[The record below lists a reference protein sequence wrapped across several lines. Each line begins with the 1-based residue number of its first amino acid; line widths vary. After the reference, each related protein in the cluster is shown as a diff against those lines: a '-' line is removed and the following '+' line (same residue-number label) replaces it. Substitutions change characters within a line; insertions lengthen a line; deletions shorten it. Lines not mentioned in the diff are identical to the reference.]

1 MVWQGKSVVTITT
14 PHACQRRFCGCIGY
28 PTDPSTTFTFDCM
41 INRSQASPHQQGFE
55 SFAGR
60 QRFIGTTLSRLQGHG
75 DLGVPAAGNLH
86 PMVSPVTIGAGQSLT
101 PFLKGGV
108 STAALHWS
116 KATAPVRL
124 QHGRSGFAGIPPK
137 HPATKLE
144 NRYSCQNYQTS
155 TIDQSSMHESFI
167 IGRSSMYQCWRLFVI
182 FKTRHIIN
190 SSYQ

>member
-1 MVWQGKSVVTITT
+1 MNTPSPFQLGITSLKRGIDPGNSIPQLGRQQKSTMTGLMVCVVWQGKSVVNITT
-14 PHACQRRFCGCIGY
+14 PHACPRRCCGCIGF

-60 QRFIGTTLSRLQGHG
+60 QRFIGTTLSRPQGHG

-108 STAALHWS
+108 STAVLHW
-116 KATAPVRL
+116 
-124 QHGRSGFAGIPPK
+124 
-137 HPATKLE
+137 
-144 NRYSCQNYQTS
+144 
-155 TIDQSSMHESFI
+155 
-167 IGRSSMYQCWRLFVI
+167 
-182 FKTRHIIN
+182 
-190 SSYQ
+190 